1 MINIYCAC
9 SQSSSLP
16 VNFHL
21 RNNRGMTTD
30 YSPEKGDGSGS
41 NGSDIEAKLPKFF
54 KIVSNQGVHRLRL
67 PPEFTRRYGHNLT
80 DSLSLKVPNGLVW
93 KVELVQYSNGE
104 AWLHRGWQRFQ
115 EYYSIQLGHLLLFKY
130 VGNSHFEAHIF
141 DTTATEIEYSYY
153 DSLERDAL
161 MNQVAKTES
170 ESDDS
175 VVFLKE
181 ILAGKNVGRKHQD
194 VDDDNNPP
202 PTWGKKRRMQ
212 EYDGLHSEKLRRSSR
227 VEQNSSSHVK
237 KESSFPDSSPNYQS
251 YIDEH
256 GEGTKLKYPD
266 RKQVQ
271 QRAVDGNERFKAYT
285 RALVF
290 MSEKPTRNL
299 FFVVVMHPSYVSTR
313 RSALH
318 IPPVFAKEISLGNGN
333 SSILL
338 VYEGKTWLVRCVR
351 GKQGATLTTGWRKFT
366 EDNDLKV
373 GDACVFE
380 ASKRINLAW
389 DIIIFRG

>member
-1 MINIYCAC
+1 MTQDYC
-9 SQSSSLP
+9 P
-16 VNFHL
+16 K
-21 RNNRGMTTD
+21 
-30 YSPEKGDGSGS
+30 KGDGSGS
-41 NGSDIEAKLPKFF
+41 NGYGIGAKLPNFF
-54 KIVSNQGVHRLRL
+54 KIVSDQGAQRLRL
-67 PPEFTRRYGHNLT
+67 PPEFTRRYGHNLA
-80 DSLSLKVPNGLVW
+80 DDCLSLKVPNGLVW
-93 KVELVQYSNGE
+93 KVELIRYSNHE

-115 EYYSIQLGHLLLFKY
+115 EYYSIQLGHFLIFKY
-130 VGNSHFEAHIF
+130 VGNSHFEVHIF

-170 ESDDS
+170 EPDDS

-181 ILAGKNVGRKHQD
+181 ILAGKNVGRKRLD

-202 PTWGKKRRMQ
+202 PTWENKRRMQ
-212 EYDGLHSEKLRRSSR
+212 EADGLRSGKLRRSSR
-227 VEQNSSSHVK
+227 VEQNSSFPVK
-237 KESSFPDSSPNYQS
+237 KESRFQDSSPNYRS
-251 YIDEH
+251 YIDEQ
-256 GEGTKLKYPD
+256 GEGTELKYPD

-271 QRAVDGNERFKAYT
+271 HRARDDNKRFKAYT

-290 MSEKPTRNL
+290 MSEKSARKL
-299 FFVVVMHPSYVSTR
+299 FTIVVMHPSYVSTR

-318 IPPVFAKEISLGNGN
+318 ISSAFAKEISPGNGN

-338 VYEGKTWLVRCVR
+338 VSEGKTWLVRCVC
-351 GKQGATLTTGWRKFT
+351 GKQGATLTTGWRKFM

-380 ASKRINLAW
+380 VSKRINLALEV
-389 DIIIFRG
+389 IIFRG